1 MEIIGALLFTGGLWL
16 SQHMNDSDKK
26 KEQEME
32 KKIKEKLKNDQYM
45 NIRIIEQPKN

>member
-1 MEIIGALLFTGGLWL
+1 MEIIGALLVTGCLWL

-32 KKIKEKLKNDQYM
+32 KKIKEKLKNDQYV